1 MSSCQ
6 LVWSRIVSVK
16 KEKSN
21 VRLTLLEHVF
31 LSKSRCNIDLILISH
46 SYFPVLFAVAKTALP
61 VPIFSID

>member
-46 SYFPVLFAVAKTALP
+46 SYFPVLFAVEKTVLP